1 MQGKVSANAEALDE
15 VRTWDELMSGR
26 WRIVELFDVDGRRHV
41 VARRRSG
48 ERVPGPLSAIE
59 RAVLQRRARGEG
71 LKVIAM
77 DLELS
82 VATVSRRLRAGME
95 KLGLSTAAELSRLFV
110 RCGLGQRQPDAGD
123 AKLE

>member
-1 MQGKVSANAEALDE
+1 MVDDASEHGADAEQLDE

-48 ERVPGPLSAIE
+48 TTLLGPLSALE
-59 RAVLQRRARGEG
+59 RTVLHRRAQGEG

-77 DLELS
+77 DLGIS
-82 VATVSRRLRAGME
+82 IATVSRRLRAGME
-95 KLGLSTAAELSRLFV
+95 KLGLGTPADLPRLFV
-110 RCGLGQRQPDAGD
+110 R
-123 AKLE
+123 